1 MNDELK
7 ELIGRAMHVAYEKA
21 AVECG
26 WQTQDSCKVSYD
38 DLPAKNRFC
47 MDASVE
53 AAAEVIAVWLEKEAK
68 KYGAEADISRLAQ
81 SYDGEDKERAAWSL
95 LHAMAKQL
103 RP

>member
-7 ELIGRAMHVAYEKA
+7 DLIGRAMHTAYEKTA
-21 AVECG
+21 SDIS
-26 WQTQDSCKVSYD
+26 WSTYKVDYD

-53 AAAEVIAVWLEKEAK
+53 AAAEVIAVWLEREILNPS
-68 KYGAEADISRLAQ
+68 AERSKDELYPKQSRIRKMDIV
-81 SYDGEDKERAAWSL
+81 DI
-95 LHAMAKQL
+95 AKQL

>member
-7 ELIGRAMHVAYEKA
+7 ETIGRAMHIAYEQA
-21 AVECG
+21 AIECG
-26 WQTQDSCKVSYD
+26 WSTQDSCKVNFE

-53 AAAEVIAVWLEKEAK
+53 AAAEVISDYLK
-68 KYGAEADISRLAQ
+68 Q
-81 SYDGEDKERAAWSL
+81 RAAEWGKSETQQDEKFCL
-95 LHAMAKQL
+95 EQEAERL